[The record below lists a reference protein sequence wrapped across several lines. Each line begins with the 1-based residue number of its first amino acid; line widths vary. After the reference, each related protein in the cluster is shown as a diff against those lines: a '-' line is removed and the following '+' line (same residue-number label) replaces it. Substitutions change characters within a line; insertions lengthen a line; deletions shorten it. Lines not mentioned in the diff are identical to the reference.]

1 MEKCVEGTGLTLNL
15 TANVQ
20 ESLLPE
26 LEGKTLALD
35 SRELASRKR
44 RRYIAPCTTREWSHR
59 NDDDFQVGVY
69 ATL

>member
-1 MEKCVEGTGLTLNL
+1 MEKFVDGTDLTLSL

-35 SRELASRKR
+35 SQELASRKR
-44 RRYIAPCTTREWSHR
+44 RRYITPCTTREWSR
-59 NDDDFQVGVY
+59 KNDDDFQVWC
-69 ATL
+69 